1 MSAATGQKLVI
12 EPLPQLDWLPDETLF
27 SLCSRQHLVMGNL
40 DHATTSTALLGLS
53 EKFIKHDI
61 PCGIAALEQ
70 TGFNYWGSAESILLN
85 HTIFSVFVPFQNKI
99 KIEDAITT
107 IKGDR
112 IDSLKYRLGLVSSG
126 FGAEHPLKACPYCMR
141 EDVYA
146 HGIAYWHLTHQYP
159 GVLICPRHQAWL
171 MVSTKSRRWSGRF
184 EWSLPTKDCLIQQ
197 APSQKLWSR
206 PAFLNLANN
215 VIALA
220 VIGRVMSL
228 ESCAVAATYRT
239 AVLQGGRSA
248 SLLDRIE
255 PLRRFHLFESLPE
268 DEKSTE
274 SFMNQL
280 TRTPR
285 RSIHPLKHLLL
296 IDWLFDDLRS
306 FLNAYDAEV
315 ARLVQRVAS
324 TPSRKPNEQVSLSNY
339 AAPAKNTP
347 RPKRLKGQLKE
358 DLLSKLD
365 KGVSKQELCDEFQ
378 VSVSTINR
386 LLRAHPATNALAIEA
401 RKSQKLAAHKAQWQ
415 YLHNLH
421 PELGV
426 QALRNTT
433 PSLYAWLYRNDKAW
447 LIAEEQTFVKP
458 AHTNKH
464 PIDWEG
470 RDFRL
475 LSMLREASE
484 AIAGLQCGRATTTEL
499 YARVPMLSSC
509 LENRDR
515 YALSRAYLSTVLHC
529 SKRSV
534 LHDCGQRGKA
544 SELRSPPRQ
553 LKKQT
558 RCKDMSEISILG
570 LALSRPPACWSSTY
584 RGYELRRV
592 QILMQASHTLG
603 NRQSAERWLVSP
615 VLALNRRSPCGVL
628 AEPGGYPEVRDV
640 LLRIEYGIYM

>member
-1 MSAATGQKLVI
+1 MSVTSGQEWVRGQF
-12 EPLPQLDWLPDETLF
+12 PLLDWLPDETLF

-40 DHATTSTALLGLS
+40 DPATTSTAVLGLS

-61 PCGIAALEQ
+61 PCGIAALEHN
-70 TGFNYWGSAESILLN
+70 GFHYWGNAESILLH
-85 HTIFSVFVPFQNKI
+85 HTIFSVFIPFQNKN
-99 KIEDAITT
+99 KIEDAIIT

-141 EDVYA
+141 EDLYA

-197 APSQKLWSR
+197 ASSQKLWLR

-215 VIALA
+215 VIDLA

-274 SFMNQL
+274 SFMSQL
-280 TRTPR
+280 IRPPR

-306 FLNAYDAEV
+306 FLKAYDAEV

-324 TPSRKPNEQVSLSNY
+324 TTSRKPDKQVSLSNA
-339 AAPAKNTP
+339 AAPTKNTP
-347 RPKRLKGQLKE
+347 RPKRLKGELKE
-358 DLLSKLD
+358 VLLSKLG
-365 KGVSKQELCDEFQ
+365 KGIPKQKLCEELEI
-378 VSVSTINR
+378 SISTINR
-386 LLRAHPATNALAIEA
+386 LLRANPVTNALAIEA
-401 RKSQKLAAHKAQWQ
+401 RNSRELAEHRAQWR

-426 QALRNTT
+426 QALRNII
-433 PSLYAWLYRNDKAW
+433 PSIYAWLYRNDKAW
-447 LIAEEQTFVKP
+447 LMAKEQTFVKP
-458 AHTNKH
+458 AKVEKH
-464 PIDWEG
+464 PVDWEA
-470 RDFRL
+470 RDSRL
-475 LSMLREASE
+475 LSMIRMAYE
-484 AIAGLQCGRATTTEL
+484 AITGLQRGPVTTTEL

-509 LENRDR
+509 LENRNR
-515 YALSRAYLSTVLHC
+515 YPASRAFLSTVLHR
-529 SKRSV
+529 SKSTV
-534 LHDCGQRGKA
+534 LHDHVQCGKA
-544 SELRSPPRQ
+544 SGFR
-553 LKKQT
+553 
-558 RCKDMSEISILG
+558 
-570 LALSRPPACWSSTY
+570 
-584 RGYELRRV
+584 
-592 QILMQASHTLG
+592 
-603 NRQSAERWLVSP
+603 
-615 VLALNRRSPCGVL
+615 
-628 AEPGGYPEVRDV
+628 
-640 LLRIEYGIYM
+640 

>member
-1 MSAATGQKLVI
+1 MSVTSGQEWVRGQF
-12 EPLPQLDWLPDETLF
+12 PRLDWLPDETLF

-40 DHATTSTALLGLS
+40 DPATTSTAVLGLS

-70 TGFNYWGSAESILLN
+70 NGFHYWGNAESILLH
-85 HTIFSVFVPFQNKI
+85 HTIFSVFIPFQNKT
-99 KIEDAITT
+99 KIEDAIIT

-197 APSQKLWSR
+197 ASSQKLWLR

-215 VIALA
+215 VIDLA

-274 SFMNQL
+274 SFMSQL
-280 TRTPR
+280 IRPPR

-296 IDWLFDDLRS
+296 IDWLFDDLHS
-306 FLNAYDAEV
+306 FLKAYDAEV

-324 TPSRKPNEQVSLSNY
+324 TTSRKPYKQVSLSNA
-339 AAPAKNTP
+339 AAPTKNTP
-347 RPKRLKGQLKE
+347 RPKRLKGELKE
-358 DLLSKLD
+358 VLLSKLG
-365 KGVSKQELCDEFQ
+365 KGIPKQKLCEEFKIT
-378 VSVSTINR
+378 VSTINR
-386 LLRAHPATNALAIEA
+386 LLRAHPATNALAIEV
-401 RKSQKLAAHKAQWQ
+401 RHSRELAEHRAQWQ
-415 YLHNLH
+415 YLHSLH

-426 QALRNTT
+426 QALRNTI
-433 PSLYAWLYRNDKAW
+433 PSLYSWLYRNDKPW
-447 LIAEEQTFVKP
+447 LMAEEQTFIKP
-458 AHTNKH
+458 AHVERHTV
-464 PIDWEG
+464 DWEA
-470 RDFRL
+470 RDSRL
-475 LSMLREASE
+475 LSMLRTACEAV
-484 AIAGLQCGRATTTEL
+484 AGLQRGPITTTEL

-515 YALSRAYLSTVLHC
+515 YVLSRAYLSTVLHR
-529 SKRSV
+529 SKSTA
-534 LHDCGQRGKA
+534 LHDHGA
-544 SELRSPPRQ
+544 
-553 LKKQT
+553 
-558 RCKDMSEISILG
+558 
-570 LALSRPPACWSSTY
+570 
-584 RGYELRRV
+584 
-592 QILMQASHTLG
+592 MQ
-603 NRQSAERWLVSP
+603 
-615 VLALNRRSPCGVL
+615 
-628 AEPGGYPEVRDV
+628 
-640 LLRIEYGIYM
+640 

>member
-1 MSAATGQKLVI
+1 MSVTSGQEWVRGQF
-12 EPLPQLDWLPDETLF
+12 PRLDWLPDETLF

-40 DHATTSTALLGLS
+40 DPATTSTAVLGLS

-70 TGFNYWGSAESILLN
+70 NGFHYWGNAESILLH
-85 HTIFSVFVPFQNKI
+85 HTIFSVFIPFQNKT
-99 KIEDAITT
+99 KIEDAIIT

-197 APSQKLWSR
+197 ASSQKLWLR

-215 VIALA
+215 VIDLA

-255 PLRRFHLFESLPE
+255 PLRRFHLFESLPK

-274 SFMNQL
+274 SFMSQL
-280 TRTPR
+280 IRPPR

-296 IDWLFDDLRS
+296 IDWLFDDLHS
-306 FLNAYDAEV
+306 FLKAYDAEV

-324 TPSRKPNEQVSLSNY
+324 TTSRKPDKQVSLSNA
-339 AAPAKNTP
+339 AAPTKNTP
-347 RPKRLKGQLKE
+347 RPKRLKGELKE
-358 DLLSKLD
+358 VLLSKLG
-365 KGVSKQELCDEFQ
+365 KGIPKQKLCEELEI
-378 VSVSTINR
+378 SISTINR
-386 LLRAHPATNALAIEA
+386 LLRANPVTNALAIEA
-401 RKSQKLAAHKAQWQ
+401 RNSRELAEHRAQWR

-421 PELGV
+421 PELGI
-426 QALRNTT
+426 QALRNII
-433 PSLYAWLYRNDKAW
+433 PSIYAWLYRNDKAW
-447 LIAEEQTFVKP
+447 LMAKEQTFVKP
-458 AHTNKH
+458 AKVEKY
-464 PIDWEG
+464 PVDWEA
-470 RDFRL
+470 RDSRL
-475 LSMLREASE
+475 LSMIRMAYE
-484 AIAGLQCGRATTTEL
+484 AITGLQRGPVTTTEL

-509 LENRDR
+509 LENRNR
-515 YALSRAYLSTVLHC
+515 YPASRAFLSTVLHR
-529 SKRSV
+529 SKSTV
-534 LHDCGQRGKA
+534 LHDHVQCGKA
-544 SELRSPPRQ
+544 SGFR
-553 LKKQT
+553 
-558 RCKDMSEISILG
+558 
-570 LALSRPPACWSSTY
+570 
-584 RGYELRRV
+584 
-592 QILMQASHTLG
+592 
-603 NRQSAERWLVSP
+603 
-615 VLALNRRSPCGVL
+615 
-628 AEPGGYPEVRDV
+628 
-640 LLRIEYGIYM
+640 

>member
-1 MSAATGQKLVI
+1 MSVTSGQEWVRGQF
-12 EPLPQLDWLPDETLF
+12 PRLDWLPDETLF

-40 DHATTSTALLGLS
+40 DPATTSTAVLGLS

-70 TGFNYWGSAESILLN
+70 NGFHYWGNSESILLH
-85 HTIFSVFVPFQNKI
+85 HTIFSVFIPFQNKT
-99 KIEDAITT
+99 KIEDAIIT

-197 APSQKLWSR
+197 ASSQKLWLR

-215 VIALA
+215 VIDLA

-274 SFMNQL
+274 SFMSQL
-280 TRTPR
+280 IRPPR

-296 IDWLFDDLRS
+296 IDWLFDDLHS
-306 FLNAYDAEV
+306 FLKAYDAEV

-324 TPSRKPNEQVSLSNY
+324 TTSRKPYKQVSLSNA
-339 AAPAKNTP
+339 AAPTKNTP
-347 RPKRLKGQLKE
+347 RPKRLKGELKE
-358 DLLSKLD
+358 VLLSKLG
-365 KGVSKQELCDEFQ
+365 KGIPKQKLCEEFKIT
-378 VSVSTINR
+378 VSTINR
-386 LLRAHPATNALAIEA
+386 LLRAHPATNALAIEV
-401 RKSQKLAAHKAQWQ
+401 RHSRELAEHRAQWQ
-415 YLHNLH
+415 YLHSLH

-426 QALRNTT
+426 QALRNTI
-433 PSLYAWLYRNDKAW
+433 PSLYSWLYRNDKTW
-447 LIAEEQTFVKP
+447 LMAEEQTFIKP
-458 AHTNKH
+458 AHVERHTV
-464 PIDWEG
+464 DWEA
-470 RDFRL
+470 RDSRL
-475 LSMLREASE
+475 LSMLRTACEAV
-484 AIAGLQCGRATTTEL
+484 AGLQRGPITTTEL

-515 YALSRAYLSTVLHC
+515 YVLSRAYLSTVLHR
-529 SKRSV
+529 SKSTA
-534 LHDCGQRGKA
+534 LHDHGA
-544 SELRSPPRQ
+544 
-553 LKKQT
+553 
-558 RCKDMSEISILG
+558 
-570 LALSRPPACWSSTY
+570 
-584 RGYELRRV
+584 
-592 QILMQASHTLG
+592 MQ
-603 NRQSAERWLVSP
+603 
-615 VLALNRRSPCGVL
+615 
-628 AEPGGYPEVRDV
+628 
-640 LLRIEYGIYM
+640 

>member
-1 MSAATGQKLVI
+1 MSAATGQRSVI

-70 TGFNYWGSAESILLN
+70 TGFNYWGSAESILLF
-85 HTIFSVFVPFQNKI
+85 HTIFSVFIPFQNQS
-99 KIEDAITT
+99 KIEDAIIT

-146 HGIAYWHLTHQYP
+146 HGVAYWHLTHQYP

-171 MVSTKSRRWSGRF
+171 KVSTKSRRWSGRF

-197 APSQKLWSR
+197 ATSQKLWLR

-215 VIALA
+215 VIDLA

-239 AVLQGGRSA
+239 ALLQGGRPA

-280 TRTPR
+280 IRSPR

-306 FLNAYDAEV
+306 FLKAYDAEV
-315 ARLVQRVAS
+315 ARLTKQIAS
-324 TPSRKPNEQVSLSNY
+324 APSRKPDDRVSLSN
-339 AAPAKNTP
+339 AATPTQNTP
-347 RPKRLKGQLKE
+347 RPKRLKGQFKENLLLK
-358 DLLSKLD
+358 LG
-365 KGVSKQELCDEFQ
+365 KGVSKQELCEEFQ
-378 VSVSTINR
+378 ITVSTINK
-386 LLRAHPATNALAIEA
+386 LLRTHPAINAQTIEA
-401 RKSQKLAAHKAQWQ
+401 RYAREISEHRAQWQ
-415 YLHNLH
+415 YLHGLH

-426 QALRNTT
+426 QALRNVI
-433 PSLYAWLYRNDKAW
+433 PSLYAWLYRNDRAW
-447 LIAEEQTFVKP
+447 LMGEKQTFVKP
-458 AHTNKH
+458 AHAQKN
-464 PIDWEG
+464 PIDWEA
-470 RDFRL
+470 RDSRL
-475 LSMLREASE
+475 LSMLRTACE
-484 AIAGLQCGRATTTEL
+484 AIAALQRRPVTKTEL
-499 YARVPMLSSC
+499 YARVPILSSC

-515 YALSRAYLSTVLHC
+515 YPISRAYLFTVL
-529 SKRSV
+529 
-534 LHDCGQRGKA
+534 GQSGSMDYSHK
-544 SELRSPPRQ
+544 
-553 LKKQT
+553 
-558 RCKDMSEISILG
+558 LG
-570 LALSRPPACWSSTY
+570 
-584 RGYELRRV
+584 
-592 QILMQASHTLG
+592 
-603 NRQSAERWLVSP
+603 
-615 VLALNRRSPCGVL
+615 
-628 AEPGGYPEVRDV
+628 GGENT
-640 LLRIEYGIYM
+640 